1 MSMEAL
7 RQPSLVRRLVILAAG
22 WSLAV
27 LLVSAIVLAMLFQ
40 QAAIRRFD
48 QGLSELI
55 DNLTAGT
62 TIADKGEVV
71 APALT
76 DLRALRAFSGKY
88 WQIAEP
94 GKDGKLQ
101 PFAPMLIWALKK
113 RMRRLPHPPQRLPS
127 Q

>member
-62 TIADKGEVV
+62 TIADKGELDGLMDE
-71 APALT
+71 AAYKAFIA
-76 DLRALRAFSGKY
+76 DL
-88 WQIAEP
+88 
-94 GKDGKLQ
+94 
-101 PFAPMLIWALKK
+101 
-113 RMRRLPHPPQRLPS
+113 
-127 Q
+127 